1 MTITRIFPHPD
12 SWHLIINKRKTPAP
26 ECLVLVVYN
35 KQTLSLYTYGADGVK
50 SFKEKLRVL
59 SIGSPVAGFV
69 CCRYNKPNQTE
80 LISPGLINRAMQSG
94 SQVTLRK
101 AGDRT
106 QGHGWLIY
114 RPGRHGLGLQE
125 RRGH

>member
-1 MTITRIFPHPD
+1 MV
-12 SWHLIINKRKTPAP
+12 INKRKTPAP

-35 KQTLSLYTYGADGVK
+35 KQTLNLYTYRADGVK
-50 SFKEKLRVL
+50 SYKEKLRVL
-59 SIGSPVAGFV
+59 SIGSPVAGFL

-80 LISPGLINRAMQSG
+80 LISPGLMSRAMQSG

-106 QGHGWLIY
+106 QGHGW
-114 RPGRHGLGLQE
+114 PGGPSIGLVGVV
-125 RRGH
+125 